1 MKKIMKRTRRA
12 ERPREEGAVMIIT
25 MLVVMMITATGAYA
39 MMNASFEIR
48 GARYVR
54 SAAQAQYISETGA
67 FAAME
72 WLDLVGPLNLI
83 TLISVRKAQEAATPL
98 NFDEYGEPRLRD
110 GQLAFRMY
118 REDLNTNQGG
128 VPVLIAERASD
139 YSWGAGG
146 RHSAQRGNLVVD
158 LTDIRR
164 SSLPIAGA
172 RADGGTGLAQLTMAV
187 TARGRLRREIEADG
201 GGGGETVPTRAFL
214 DQTASDTRA
223 YIVSIPFQL

>member
-1 MKKIMKRTRRA
+1 MLL
-12 ERPREEGAVMIIT
+12 T

-54 SAAQAQYISETGA
+54 SAAQTQYISETGT

-83 TLISVRKAQEAATPL
+83 TLISVRQAQEAATPL
-98 NFDEYGEPRLRD
+98 HFDEYGEPRLHA
-110 GQLAFRMY
+110 GQLAYRLD
-118 REDLNTNQGG
+118 REDLNTNQAG
-128 VPVLIAERASD
+128 VPVIIAERTHE

-158 LTDIRR
+158 FTDIRR
-164 SSLPIAGA
+164 SALPIAGA
-172 RADGGTGLAQLTMAV
+172 RSDGGTGLAQLTMSV
-187 TARGRLRREIEADG
+187 TARGRLRREVEGTG
-201 GGGGETVPTRAFL
+201 GTETVPTRAFL

>member
-1 MKKIMKRTRRA
+1 MKKTNPKTIERLRRA
-12 ERPREEGAVMIIT
+12 REEGAVMIIT

-83 TLISVRKAQEAATPL
+83 TLISVRKAQDAAAPL
-98 NFDEYGEPRLRD
+98 TFDEYGEPRLRD
-110 GQLAFRMY
+110 GQLALRLF
-118 REDLNTNQGG
+118 REDLNTNQAG
-128 VPVLIAERASD
+128 VPVIIADRNHE

-158 LTDIRR
+158 FTDIRR
-164 SSLPIAGA
+164 SSMPIAGA
-172 RADGGTGLAQLTMAV
+172 RSDGGTGLAQLSMAV
-187 TARGRLRREIEADG
+187 TSRGRLRREIEAAG
-201 GGGGETVPTRAFL
+201 GEETVPTRAFL